1 MAEKR
6 GKILK
11 FIWKIENFSYCWNET
26 NDFLKSP
33 DFHLDIFEG
42 SAWGLKLYS
51 RGRPSY
57 ENYVSVYL
65 ERLSSSK
72 GPLGITIDY
81 EIALLR
87 KNGATKYVKEMKD
100 RCFRKGY
107 SYGFDNLVTREKI
120 FGSKRSTL
128 LPDDILTLECCIFP
142 KNTELETYTEVIAKT
157 HIEIQRFRRQWKEI
171 DYSPNFLSGKFCG
184 SKNLKAFHC
193 KIGVLDSNN
202 SVAKF
207 LVNKSFDITS
217 ADRKRDSCV
226 YLPIVTEAEILK
238 NKSVYLPNGKLNLD
252 CEFTLCD
259 GLQHSQIEGIARE
272 TTFNLVPVDETAS
285 TYQLDLPPKKFLYC
299 IDNIPSSLKND
310 FQNLYQEGTLSDFT
324 IKVGNKNLEVHK
336 AVLCARSPVFKAMLT
351 SNMKEN
357 VKNMVDI
364 SDLDVD
370 TVYRMLIFM
379 YTDKAG
385 NLDWETSNKL
395 YFVAD
400 KYGLITLK
408 HICSEVL
415 KQNLSVTNLREVL

>member
-1 MAEKR
+1 
-6 GKILK
+6 
-11 FIWKIENFSYCWNET
+11 
-26 NDFLKSP
+26 
-33 DFHLDIFEG
+33 
-42 SAWGLKLYS
+42 
-51 RGRPSY
+51 
-57 ENYVSVYL
+57 
-65 ERLSSSK
+65 
-72 GPLGITIDY
+72 
-81 EIALLR
+81 
-87 KNGATKYVKEMKD
+87 MKD

-171 DYSPNFLSGKFCG
+171 DYSVYSLIPLDCEGKIWIHLNGSSSSDNQPNFLRGKFCG
-184 SKNLKAFHC
+184 SKNLKAFHS

-226 YLPIVTEAEILK
+226 YFPIVTEAEILK

-285 TYQLDLPPKKFLYC
+285 TRQLDLPPKKFLYC
-299 IDNIPSSLKND
+299 IANIPSSLKND

-324 IKVGNKNLEVHK
+324 IKVGNKNL
-336 AVLCARSPVFKAMLT
+336 
-351 SNMKEN
+351 
-357 VKNMVDI
+357 
-364 SDLDVD
+364 
-370 TVYRMLIFM
+370 
-379 YTDKAG
+379 
-385 NLDWETSNKL
+385 
-395 YFVAD
+395 
-400 KYGLITLK
+400 
-408 HICSEVL
+408 
-415 KQNLSVTNLREVL
+415 